1 VHRGKF
7 LVPQAPLFARRSSFV
22 WADVFTLLLGTVNK
36 SLSGPKCHLRNRR
49 AEARSE
55 PNSKKTIDA
64 RESVTVFVLDLD
76 LVGCDNNNNKGK
88 NDRVSRKISPEWLA
102 FSPLC
107 EGALQQPMKRNPPNW
122 PK

>member
-1 VHRGKF
+1 
-7 LVPQAPLFARRSSFV
+7 LCRRRRFVAWRPSFV

-36 SLSGPKCHLRNRR
+36 SLSGPNCHLRNRR

-76 LVGCDNNNNKGK
+76 QVGCDNNNNKGK
-88 NDRVSRKISPEWLA
+88 NDLDKPRLKLV
-102 FSPLC
+102 C
-107 EGALQQPMKRNPPNW
+107 ETKVPITTIGLK
-122 PK
+122 KD